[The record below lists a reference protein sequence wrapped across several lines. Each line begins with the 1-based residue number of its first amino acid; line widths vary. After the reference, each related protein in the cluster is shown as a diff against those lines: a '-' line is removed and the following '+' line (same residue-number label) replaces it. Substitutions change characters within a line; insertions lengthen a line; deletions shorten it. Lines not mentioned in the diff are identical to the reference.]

1 MRIWAR
7 RNRGGWI
14 HLWTRP
20 EGFSE
25 GQASDHFFN
34 GRIDPLWR
42 NATLGPAEA
51 AALERGELVE
61 LEDPGYFTEEGSA

>member
-7 RNRGGWI
+7 RNRVGWI
-14 HLWTRP
+14 HLWTCP
-20 EGFSE
+20 DGFAE

-42 NATLGPAEA
+42 GVSLGPAES
-51 AALERGELVE
+51 AALEQGELVE